1 LAQFLAAS
9 VDAVK
14 DPVLNLLNIN
24 LKSVN
29 LAVTL
34 ARMGFDIQTISLFMN
49 QPSIKRVI
57 DTTILHDSDLS
68 LEIEK
73 ELNRL
78 QNITSPN
85 DFKIAQS

>member
-1 LAQFLAAS
+1 
-9 VDAVK
+9 
-14 DPVLNLLNIN
+14 

-57 DTTILHDSDLS
+57 DTAILNDSDLS